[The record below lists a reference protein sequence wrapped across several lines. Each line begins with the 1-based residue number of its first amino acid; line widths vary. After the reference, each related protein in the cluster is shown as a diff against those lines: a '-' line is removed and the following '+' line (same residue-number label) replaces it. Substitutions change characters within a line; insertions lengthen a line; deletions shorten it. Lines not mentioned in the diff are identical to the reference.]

1 CPVIRNAS
9 ENHAPAADLLRIRKA
24 SLRHQA
30 KDSALG
36 IVFHTVA
43 GVEQVGEEAVR
54 AVLRAFEIE
63 HVKLAARFED
73 APHRTHRLPFFIRRE
88 VVEHKR
94 RKYAIEPR
102 LGIRKLVSKS
112 LIELDGDPARAALRL
127 ARARALGSGSSP
139 TTSTSG

>member
-1 CPVIRNAS
+1 MRSTRAAESRAPPKHLQADTPCRLRPCPIIRNAS
-9 ENHAPAADLLRIRKA
+9 KGHAPVADLLRIRKA

-63 HVKLAARFED
+63 HVKLAAGFD
-73 APHRTHRLPFFIRRE
+73 HAP
-88 VVEHKR
+88 
-94 RKYAIEPR
+94 
-102 LGIRKLVSKS
+102 
-112 LIELDGDPARAALRL
+112 
-127 ARARALGSGSSP
+127 
-139 TTSTSG
+139 